1 MLTCIYYTA
10 QSDYL
15 AVPEHIITC
24 IDRAIRL
31 HQDCGIIVTGDVN
44 QMNDTFLRIHYRLCQ
59 VVGTPTIGLAILNK
73 IWTNMNETYFPAVTI
88 SELGLSDHAMV
99 LLRPNVNTSTIHTG
113 HITYVNTKVMGPAE
127 KAMHTMILS

>member
-1 MLTCIYYTA
+1 M
-10 QSDYL
+10 
-15 AVPEHIITC
+15 C

-59 VVGTPTIGLAILNK
+59 VVGTPTRGIAILNK

-88 SELGLSDHAMV
+88 ISELGLSDHAMV
-99 LLRPNVNTSTIHTG
+99 LLQPNVNTSTIDTG
-113 HITYVNTKVMGPAE
+113 HITYVNTKVMGLAE
-127 KAMHTMILS
+127 KATFASALSLIR